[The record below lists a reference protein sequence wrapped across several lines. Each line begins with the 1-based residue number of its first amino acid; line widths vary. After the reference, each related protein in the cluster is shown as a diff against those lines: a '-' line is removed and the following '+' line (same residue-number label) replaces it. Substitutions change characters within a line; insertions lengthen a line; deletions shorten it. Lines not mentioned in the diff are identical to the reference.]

1 MIQDRLCDLVLMR
14 TERHETV
21 KADFDNIIGEFASI
35 KPRNVLFYLAKSN
48 FVFFTKILFF
58 WPQLL
63 NHKR

>member
-1 MIQDRLCDLVLMR
+1 MR